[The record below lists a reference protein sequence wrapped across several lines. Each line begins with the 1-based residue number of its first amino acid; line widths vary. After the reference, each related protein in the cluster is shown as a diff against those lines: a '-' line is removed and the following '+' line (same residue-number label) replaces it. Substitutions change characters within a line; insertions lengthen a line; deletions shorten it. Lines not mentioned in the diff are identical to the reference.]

1 MWHVTAIHYNIIT
14 IAVCW
19 LTCMNADALGTAMRD
34 YQRGELGDC
43 RYVNGVDRM
52 DGHIEENY
60 FGSHEDWDE
69 ERCERF
75 AALDGPVLD
84 LGCGA
89 GQHVRFF
96 EDRGTEVLGV
106 DVSPGAVQAARERG
120 VESVAVA
127 DMFDLPFRRDQFR
140 SVLLNGT
147 QVGLAHSVAGVRSL
161 LSDLAHITDS
171 EATAQVDNYDPNLVD
186 EALFGYRPDPR
197 DGFAHRAFHFEYEPR
212 DGDRILGRALHFLL
226 FSPDRLRDSCV
237 GTPWSVVDVEHHH
250 EVYYEA
256 RLAK

>member
-1 MWHVTAIHYNIIT
+1 MA
-14 IAVCW
+14 
-19 LTCMNADALGTAMRD
+19 ADALGTAMCD

-43 RYVNGVDRM
+43 RYVDGEATM

-60 FGSHEDWDE
+60 FGSHEEWDDD
-69 ERCERF
+69 RRAWF
-75 AALDGPVLD
+75 AAFDGPVLD

-106 DVSPGAVQAARERG
+106 DVSPGAVAAARERG
-120 VESVAVA
+120 VEHVAVA
-127 DMFDLPFRRDQFR
+127 DMFDLPFGRDRFR

-161 LSDLAHITDS
+161 LTDLAHITDAD
-171 EATAQVDNYDPNLVD
+171 ATAQVDNYDGRLVD
-186 EALFGYRPDPR
+186 EGLFGYRPDPR
-197 DGFAHRAFHFEYEPR
+197 DGFAHRTFHFEYEPPE
-212 DGDRILGRALHFLL
+212 GERILGRALHFLL
-226 FSPDRLRDSCV
+226 FSPDRLRDVCV
-237 GTPWSVVDVEHHH
+237 GTPWSVVDVEQHN
-250 EVYYEA
+250 EVYYNA